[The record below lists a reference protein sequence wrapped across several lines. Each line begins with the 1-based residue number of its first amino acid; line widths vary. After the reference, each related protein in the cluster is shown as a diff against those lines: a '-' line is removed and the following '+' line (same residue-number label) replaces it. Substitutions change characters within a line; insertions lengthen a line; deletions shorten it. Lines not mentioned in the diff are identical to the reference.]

1 MGHQMFDYDAQL
13 TDIVF
18 AYCRERLSMDPVP
31 LDYGSQLAIPSD
43 KLAGLIRPEGRD
55 PKEILDFFETT
66 LAPAVVSIDSP
77 GFLAFIPN
85 APTKNSLLFDMVV
98 ACSGLNGTSW
108 LESSGV
114 VVAEN
119 QALTFLADTAG
130 LPESSGGAF
139 VSGGSIGNLSSLTVA
154 RDVGRAKHP
163 ELNPRDVRFAI
174 SSDAHSSI
182 GKALHV
188 LDVDTLVV
196 ETDDHRFTLPALEA
210 ALANDPHPENVIGVV
225 ATAGTTNA
233 GIVDDLEGLGS
244 YAREH
249 ELWFHIDGAYG
260 GAAIFSATHR
270 HLFEGIRHADSF
282 IVDPHKWLFAPLDCC
297 ALIYRNPTVARK
309 VLAQQASYLDV
320 LHGSSDDDYEWNPSD
335 FGIHLSRRARGLPFG
350 SRSSRTDRPPTSR
363 QSKSPSTSPNALS
376 SSSKRAITWRWCAP
390 RASPSSSFVA
400 AAGMPGGTTSGV
412 GSFCVARSPSL
423 RPPSGRARRS
433 DELPSC
439 TPIPPKRW
447 SSRFSIQCATSD
459 RAAGRLVVDF
469 SRRGRRERARRFR
482 REFRAPRDWRDT
494 P

>member
-1 MGHQMFDYDAQL
+1 MFDYDGEFA
-13 TDIVF
+13 DAIF

-43 KLAGLIRPEGRD
+43 KLAGLIRPQGRN
-55 PKEILDFFETT
+55 PEEILDFFKTT

-119 QALTFLADTAG
+119 QALSFLSETAG

-139 VSGGSIGNLSSLTVA
+139 VAGGSIGNLSGLTVG
-154 RDVGRAKHP
+154 RDVGRTKRP

-188 LDVDTLVV
+188 LDVDTLIVRT
-196 ETDDHRFTLPALEA
+196 EDHRFTLEALSA
-210 ALANDPHPENVIGVV
+210 ALAKDPHPENVVGIV

-249 ELWFHIDGAYG
+249 DLWFHIDGAYG
-260 GAAIFSATHR
+260 GAGIFSPTHR

-320 LHGSSDDDYEWNPSD
+320 LHDSSDENYEWNPSD
-335 FGIHLSRRARGLPFG
+335 FGIHLSRRARGLPFWFSLVTNG
-350 SRSSRTDRPPTSR
+350 PAAYESAVQSAIDLAQRTQQLIQESEHLEMVRPSNLSIVLFRRLGWDAQRYSEWSQELLRRQVAFVTPTKWEGEAVGR
-363 QSKSPSTSPNALS
+363 IAFLHPN
-376 SSSKRAITWRWCAP
+376 
-390 RASPSSSFVA
+390 
-400 AAGMPGGTTSGV
+400 TTEEMV
-412 GSFCVARSPSL
+412 VEILNSL
-423 RPPSGRARRS
+423 R
-433 DELPSC
+433 D
-439 TPIPPKRW
+439 
-447 SSRFSIQCATSD
+447 
-459 RAAGRLVVDF
+459 
-469 SRRGRRERARRFR
+469 
-482 REFRAPRDWRDT
+482 
-494 P
+494 